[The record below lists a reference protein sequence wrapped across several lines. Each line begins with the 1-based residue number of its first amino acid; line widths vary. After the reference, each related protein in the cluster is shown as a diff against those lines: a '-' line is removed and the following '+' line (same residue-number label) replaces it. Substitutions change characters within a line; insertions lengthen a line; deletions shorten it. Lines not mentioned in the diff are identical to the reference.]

1 MVERLKEYEKGKR
14 PQQITD
20 SNPTFFDPRSGEP
33 IVWYY
38 RSKGNRIEI
47 FDLMGFDPDTGGEL
61 TPITEDAAE
70 EWKIQHNNTP
80 RAPNRVDPQK
90 YTFFDPLIGNP
101 LAWYWLGADGSYE
114 FYDGPG
120 FQPQTGD
127 PLKIATKDVV
137 DTWKKSVVLPGH
149 PPHIVDPNTYPF
161 FNPVTGAP
169 QVWYWHGNNGAYEF
183 YDGPG
188 YQPKTGEKLQIA
200 SRDVVEKWKH
210 DTSGSGRQLRQKT
223 AEFLDALYR
232 EVSDL
237 NSNPLTSANNDYADQ
252 VSYYGKTYSREQ
264 IIAEQKGFNDRWP
277 IRQYKMQQ
285 GSLQINCDEQSLT
298 CSAKGLLDFDSRS
311 PARNQRSSG
320 VATFEYELKF
330 ASLEAPPN
338 ITLEAGE
345 VRTRNV
351 EPYSPSSQT
360 PLATSAPGTR
370 CDELAANPSD
380 RAKPA
385 NVAGVKYDLLKIQS
399 ADAIA
404 NCEIAA
410 KDHPDQLRFQY
421 QFARSLEVT
430 GDTANRQKAFVIL
443 KRLAASQYP
452 AAFDNLGWLYL
463 TLYPADVGYLNAIP
477 LFRAGVLLGDSDAML
492 SLAEMIIRGRYTP
505 TSEDETVFALI
516 TRAAQLGNQS
526 AQNELPQIQQELQ
539 IRQQNGVSQQQVQQM
554 FGVIVRGMLQNVGH

>member
-1 MVERLKEYEKGKR
+1 
-14 PQQITD
+14 
-20 SNPTFFDPRSGEP
+20 
-33 IVWYY
+33 
-38 RSKGNRIEI
+38 
-47 FDLMGFDPDTGGEL
+47 MGFDPDTGGEL
-61 TPITEDAAE
+61 TPINEDVAE
-70 EWKIQHNNTP
+70 EWKIQIKRPHV
-80 RAPNRVDPQK
+80 PNSVDPQK

-127 PLKIATKDVV
+127 PLKIATKYVV
-137 DTWKKSVVLPGH
+137 DAWKKSVGH
-149 PPHIVDPNTYPF
+149 NSHPVDPNTYPF
-161 FNPVTGAP
+161 FNSVTGAA
-169 QVWYWHGNNGAYEF
+169 QVWYWHSDNGAYEF

-188 YQPKTGEKLQIA
+188 YQPKTGEKLQIVT
-200 SRDVVEKWKH
+200 RDVVEKWKRPL
-210 DTSGSGRQLRQKT
+210 GPPIGVQLRQKT

-232 EVSDL
+232 EVSDP
-237 NSNPLTSANNDYADQ
+237 NSNALAAMNNNYADQ
-252 VSYYGKTYSREQ
+252 VSYYGKSYSREQ
-264 IIAEQKGFNDRWP
+264 IIAEQKSFNDRWP
-277 IRQYKMQQ
+277 IRHYKMQQ
-285 GSLQINCDEQSLT
+285 DSLQINCDEQSLT
-298 CSAKGLLDFDSRS
+298 CGAKGLLDFDFRS

-330 ASLEAPPN
+330 ASLEAPPK

-351 EPYSPSSQT
+351 EPYSPSSQP

-385 NVAGVKYDLLKIQS
+385 NVAGVKYDLLKMQS

-410 KDHPDQLRFQY
+410 KAHPDQLRFQY

-430 GDTANRQKAFVIL
+430 GDTTNRQKAFVIL
-443 KRLAASQYP
+443 KQLAASQYP

-477 LFRAGVLLGDSDAML
+477 LFRAGVRLGDSDAML

-505 TSEDETVFALI
+505 TSEEETVFALI

-526 AQNELPQIQQELQ
+526 AQNELPQIQQDLQ
-539 IRQQNGVSQQQVQQM
+539 MRLQNGVSQQQVQQM
-554 FGVIVRGMLQNVGH
+554 FGVIIRGMLQNIGH